1 MSAVD
6 SGLTIEPPDLR
17 ERWRWLDGP
26 APFADSETTLEAL
39 AMRLVDRERTP
50 LSYGEWACVLQWHD
64 NPAELGEKEGPGT
77 VRHYELAFWVHN
89 RAPLPGDALRI
100 PGPFVESALLTG
112 SDPEADSAALQR
124 VIARVLIQAA
134 IALDAQGLTTPEQ
147 DPLSTAAALHRSP
160 RRTRRSIAAYAAA
173 ALIALLLAIGI
184 PAFVVTPYLIPSSS
198 MASTLAPGQ
207 HVLVD
212 RMAFRLHLIDR
223 GDVIVWRDPQS
234 PHELALRRVVAL
246 PGDLLV
252 WRADLLFVNGVQTA
266 VQISDLGTGSEA
278 AAFRATGVGM
288 AALRSAVHP
297 YRVSA
302 GDYLVVAEN
311 GVASGEA
318 GSWEIVAR
326 QTIVGQVLL
335 TYWPPDLLRHF

>member
-1 MSAVD
+1 
-6 SGLTIEPPDLR
+6 
-17 ERWRWLDGP
+17 
-26 APFADSETTLEAL
+26 
-39 AMRLVDRERTP
+39 
-50 LSYGEWACVLQWHD
+50 
-64 NPAELGEKEGPGT
+64 
-77 VRHYELAFWVHN
+77 
-89 RAPLPGDALRI
+89 
-100 PGPFVESALLTG
+100 
-112 SDPEADSAALQR
+112 
-124 VIARVLIQAA
+124 
-134 IALDAQGLTTPEQ
+134 
-147 DPLSTAAALHRSP
+147 
-160 RRTRRSIAAYAAA
+160 
-173 ALIALLLAIGI
+173 
-184 PAFVVTPYLIPSSS
+184 

-302 GDYLVVAEN
+302 GTTRRCREWRRLRRGRLLGDRGAPDY
-311 GVASGEA
+311 
-318 GSWEIVAR
+318 R
-326 QTIVGQVLL
+326 RRVLL
-335 TYWPPDLLRHF
+335 T